1 MLPIGSLIGGAL
13 GVGSSIYGGI
23 KASQAMKGIKK
34 NLEDQQR
41 DNQAW
46 YDRRYNEDVT
56 QRADAQ
62 RILQLTAD
70 NIRRRNQAAAGRAA
84 VMGGSGAAEAAARA
98 ENNEALAAVA
108 SSIAAAGEARKD
120 RIEEQY
126 QQRKS
131 GLDSQL
137 NNMEAARA
145 QAITQA
151 AGGAASAAGE
161 LGDSIDD
168 WLLKNK

>member
-1 MLPIGSLIGGAL
+1 MIGSLIGAAL
-13 GVGSSIYGGI
+13 AVGSSIYGGI
-23 KASQAMKGIKK
+23 KASQAMKENKR
-34 NLEDQQR
+34 NLQERQR
-41 DNQAW
+41 ENQAW

-98 ENNEALAAVA
+98 ENNEALAAAV

-120 RIEEQY
+120 RLEEQY
-126 QQRKS
+126 QQRKL

-137 NNMEAARA
+137 DNMEAARA

-161 LGDSIDD
+161 LGGSIDD
-168 WLLKNK
+168 WLDKK

>member
-41 DNQAW
+41 ENQAW
-46 YDRRYNEDVT
+46 YDRRYNEDPT

-137 NNMEAARA
+137 NNMDAARA

-151 AGGAASAAGE
+151 MGGAASAAGE
-161 LGDSIDD
+161 LGGSIDE
-168 WLLKNK
+168 WLDKK